1 MRFPSPAAGDSGNM
15 ASLWGSNEVMFKQ
28 ALSPTG
34 HAGLEVSGE
43 SETEE
48 EISQSLNWKHG
59 GLAMAMRG

>member
-1 MRFPSPAAGDSGNM
+1 M

-43 SETEE
+43 SENEE